1 MTDGASLGKYVSI
14 MVTALEYDQAF
25 TSFVHFVD
33 EAIFLIDAARPASGK
48 IEPERFRLPPKNKVI
63 LNALPPMIPSSD
75 MFQEFISVL
84 LLDFQ
89 ILQLLDVSGR
99 DPCLVRIVIKV
110 ELFPVFFRVQEQIV

>member
-1 MTDGASLGKYVSI
+1 MGHTAGEQYNLPHSNHNYSI
-14 MVTALEYDQAF
+14 
-25 TSFVHFVD
+25 
-33 EAIFLIDAARPASGK
+33 
-48 IEPERFRLPPKNKVI
+48 LPQNKVF

-99 DPCLVRIVIKV
+99 DPCLVRIVIKS
-110 ELFPVFFRVQEQIV
+110 